1 MRAVPT
7 WIDKVHDRDKV
18 EQCIYDLAFKP
29 DGSQLIV
36 AAGNRV
42 LVYDTSDGTLIQP
55 LKGHKDTVYCV
66 AYAKDGKRFASGSA
80 DKSII
85 IWTSKLEGILKYT
98 HNDSIQCV
106 AYNPV
111 SHQLASCSSGDFGLW
126 SPEQKSVSKH
136 KVNSKITCCGWT
148 NDGQYLALGM
158 MNGVVSIRNKNGEE
172 KVKIER
178 PGGSSSPIWSIA
190 WNPSKDWWKWMP
202 FCEGEDDEAVDVD
215 SSMPEP
221 LCLLID
227 TAYSQSCSSRVEVLG
242 LGRQLERERQAGR
255 GAETDRSG
263 GEEGEPMLQGAF
275 SDPDHF
281 SQLRDEHNDILAVA
295 DWGQKLSFYQL
306 SGKQIGK
313 DRTLTYDPCC
323 VSYFS
328 KGEYIVMGGS
338 DKQASLY
345 TKDGVRLGTIGEQSS
360 WVWTCRV
367 KPDSNYV
374 VLGCQDGT
382 IAFFQLIFSTVH
394 GLYKDRYA
402 YRDSMTD
409 VIVQHLITE
418 QKVRIKCRE
427 LVKKIAIYRNRLAI
441 QLPEKI
447 LIYELYSDDSS
458 DMHYRIKEKICRKFE
473 CNLLVV
479 CSQHIILCQEKRL
492 QCLSFTSI
500 KEKEWLMESLIRYI
514 KVIGGPPGRE
524 GLLVGLKNGAILK
537 IFVDNPFAITLLKQ
551 STSVRCLDMSTS
563 RSKLAV
569 VDEHNTCLV
578 YDIHTKELLFQEPNA
593 NSVAWNTQC
602 EDMLCFSGSGYLNI
616 KASNFPV
623 HQQKLQ
629 GFVVGYNGSKIFC
642 LHVYSMSAVEVPQ
655 SAPMYQYLERRM
667 FKEAYQIACL
677 GVTDSDWRDL
687 ATEALEGLDFDTAKK
702 AFIRVRDLR
711 YLELINSIEERK
723 KRGESDTELFL
734 ADVYAY
740 QGKFHEAARLY
751 KRTGLE
757 SRALSMYTDLRMF
770 EYAKEFVGAADPKN
784 TRMLMSKQADW
795 AKNSKEPRAAAQ
807 MYLTAGEHLKA
818 IDIIGEHGW
827 VDMLIDIARK
837 LDKAEREPL
846 AKCAAYF
853 QKLKHHG
860 YASET
865 YSKMGDLQALVHLHV
880 EARHWD
886 EAFSLVEK
894 HAQFKDDV
902 YVPYAQW
909 LAENDRFEE
918 AQKAFHK
925 AGRQSEAVKV
935 LEQLT
940 HNAVV
945 ESRFNDAAYY
955 YWMLSMQCLDIAR
968 ENEERKEEML
978 KKFKRFQ
985 HLAEL
990 YHVYHSIQRYTVR
1003 CSPQMK
1009 DEPFSSHMPETLFN
1023 ISRYLLHNLTKDVPL
1038 GISKVNTL
1046 YALAKQSRTLG
1057 AFKLARHAYEKLQD
1071 LHVPSRFQESMD
1083 LGSLTVRSKP
1093 YHDNEDL
1100 IPMCYR
1106 CSTNNPL
1113 LNSQGSV
1120 CINCKQPFIY
1130 SASSY
1135 EVLPLVQFYLDKGI
1149 GDEEAVSLIDLEVPC
1164 IDRKAA
1170 RWQEMSSGESQSLKL
1185 DDGTEDIEEDPF
1197 MAKLSFEQGGS
1208 DFVPVVVSRS
1218 VLRSMSRRDV
1228 LIKRWPKPLQWE
1240 YYRSLLPD
1248 VSITMCPSCFQMFHS
1263 EDYELLVLQH
1273 NCCPYCRRPIDEPN

>member
-18 EQCIYDLAFKP
+18 EQCIYDIAFKP

-106 AYNPV
+106 SYNPV
-111 SHQLASCSSGDFGLW
+111 THQLASCSSGDFGLW
-126 SPEQKSVSKH
+126 SPEQKSVNKH
-136 KVNSKITCCGWT
+136 KVSSKITCCGWT

-190 WNPSKDWWKWMP
+190 WNPSKD
-202 FCEGEDDEAVDVD
+202 
-215 SSMPEP
+215 
-221 LCLLID
+221 
-227 TAYSQSCSSRVEVLG
+227 
-242 LGRQLERERQAGR
+242 
-255 GAETDRSG
+255 
-263 GEEGEPMLQGAF
+263 
-275 SDPDHF
+275 
-281 SQLRDEHNDILAVA
+281 EHNDILAVA
-295 DWGQKLSFYQL
+295 DWGQRLSFYQL

-313 DRTLTYDPCC
+313 DRLLNYDPCC

-345 TKDGVRLGTIGEQSS
+345 TKDGVRLGPISEQNS

-374 VLGCQDGT
+374 VVGCQDGT

-447 LIYELYSDDSS
+447 LIYECYTDDSS
-458 DMHYRIKEKICRKFE
+458 DMHYRVKEKISRRFE

-479 CSQHIILCQEKRL
+479 CSRHLILCQEKRL
-492 QCLSFTSI
+492 QCLSFTNV
-500 KEKEWLMESLIRYI
+500 KEREWLMESLIRYI

-524 GLLVGLKNGAILK
+524 GLLVGLKNGSILK

-551 STSVRCLDMSTS
+551 STSVRCLDMSAT

-602 EDMLCFSGSGYLNI
+602 EDMLCFSGNGYLNI

-642 LHVYSMSAVEVPQ
+642 LHVYSMAAVEVPQ

-711 YLELINSIEERK
+711 YLELISSIEERK
-723 KRGESDTELFL
+723 KRGESNSELFL
-734 ADVYAY
+734 ADVFAY
-740 QGKFHEAARLY
+740 QGKFHEAAKLY
-751 KRTGLE
+751 RRCGYDN
-757 SRALSMYTDLRMF
+757 RALSMYTDLRMF
-770 EYAKEFVGAADPKN
+770 EYAKDYLGSADPKD
-784 TRMLMSKQADW
+784 TRVLMSKQADW
-795 AKNSKEPRAAAQ
+795 ARSSKEPRAAAE
-807 MYLTAGEHLKA
+807 MYLSAGEHLKA
-818 IDIIGEHGW
+818 INIIGEHGW
-827 VDMLIDIARK
+827 VDMLIDLARK

-846 AKCAAYF
+846 SHCAAF
-853 QKLKHHG
+853 FKQLNHHG

-865 YSKMGDLQALVHLHV
+865 YTKMGDLKALAQLHV
-880 EARHWD
+880 DARHWD
-886 EAFSLVEK
+886 EAFTLVDK
-894 HAQFKDDV
+894 HPELRDDV

-918 AQKAFHK
+918 AQKAFHR
-925 AGRQSEAVKV
+925 AGRQAEAVRV

-945 ESRFNDAAYY
+945 ESRFNDASYY
-955 YWMLSMQCLDIAR
+955 YWMLAMQCLDIAR
-968 ENEERKEEML
+968 DNEDKKEEML
-978 KKFKRFQ
+978 KKFHRFQ
-985 HLAEL
+985 MLAEL
-990 YHVYHSIQRYTVR
+990 YHVYHSIHRYTE
-1003 CSPQMK
+1003 
-1009 DEPFSSHMPETLFN
+1009 DPFSSHMPETLFN
-1023 ISRYLLHNLTKDVPL
+1023 ISRFLLHHLTKDVPL

-1046 YALAKQSRTLG
+1046 YTLAKQSKHLG
-1057 AFKLARHAYEKLQD
+1057 AYKLARYAYERLQGLRIHPRLQD
-1071 LHVPSRFQESMD
+1071 AMQ

-1093 YHDNEDL
+1093 FHDSEDL
-1100 IPMCYR
+1100 VPMCFR

-1113 LNSQGSV
+1113 LNNLGNV
-1120 CINCKQPFIY
+1120 CINCRQPFIC

-1135 EVLPLVQFYLDKGI
+1135 EVLPLVEFYLEEGI
-1149 GDEEAVSLIDLEVPC
+1149 TDEEAVSLIDLEAPQT
-1164 IDRKAA
+1164 DRKSS
-1170 RWQEMSSGESQSLKL
+1170 RWHNMSSGESQSLKL
-1185 DDGTEDIEEDPF
+1185 EDSVDESEDPF
-1197 MAKLSFEQGGS
+1197 TAKLSFEQGGS
-1208 DFVPVVVSRS
+1208 EFVPVVVSKS
-1218 VLRSMSRRDV
+1218 VLMSMSRRDV
-1228 LIKRWPKPLQWE
+1228 LIKRWPRPLRWQ

-1263 EDYELLVLQH
+1263 EEYELLVLQH
-1273 NCCPYCRRPIDEPN
+1273 NCCPYCRRSIDEPN

>member
-1 MRAVPT
+1 MPSPSHPVTGA
-7 WIDKVHDRDKV
+7 K
-18 EQCIYDLAFKP
+18 LKP
-29 DGSQLIV
+29 RLD
-36 AAGNRV
+36 
-42 LVYDTSDGTLIQP
+42 
-55 LKGHKDTVYCV
+55 
-66 AYAKDGKRFASGSA
+66 
-80 DKSII
+80 
-85 IWTSKLEGILKYT
+85 
-98 HNDSIQCV
+98 
-106 AYNPV
+106 
-111 SHQLASCSSGDFGLW
+111 
-126 SPEQKSVSKH
+126 
-136 KVNSKITCCGWT
+136 
-148 NDGQYLALGM
+148 
-158 MNGVVSIRNKNGEE
+158 
-172 KVKIER
+172 
-178 PGGSSSPIWSIA
+178 
-190 WNPSKDWWKWMP
+190 
-202 FCEGEDDEAVDVD
+202 
-215 SSMPEP
+215 
-221 LCLLID
+221 
-227 TAYSQSCSSRVEVLG
+227 
-242 LGRQLERERQAGR
+242 
-255 GAETDRSG
+255 
-263 GEEGEPMLQGAF
+263 
-275 SDPDHF
+275 
-281 SQLRDEHNDILAVA
+281 RDEHNDILAVA

-345 TKDGVRLGTIGEQSS
+345 TKDGVRLGTIGEQNA

-367 KPDSNYV
+367 KPDSNFV

-382 IAFFQLIFSTVH
+382 IACYQLIFSTVH

-492 QCLSFTSI
+492 QCLSFTSVR
-500 KEKEWLMESLIRYI
+500 EKEWVMESLIRYI

-537 IFVDNPFAITLLKQ
+537 IFVDNPFPITLLKL
-551 STSVRCLDMSTS
+551 STSVRCLDMSAS
-563 RSKLAV
+563 RNKLAV
-569 VDEHNTCLV
+569 VDEHNTLLV
-578 YDIHTKELLFQEPNA
+578 YDINSKELLFQEPNA

-602 EDMLCFSGSGYLNI
+602 EDMLCFSGNGYLNI

-623 HQQKLQ
+623 HQQKMQ
-629 GFVVGYNGSKIFC
+629 GFMVGYNGSKIFC

-655 SAPMYQYLERRM
+655 SAPMYQYLERKM

-702 AFIRVRDLR
+702 AFIRIRDLR

-723 KRGESDTELFL
+723 KRGENDNELFL
-734 ADVYAY
+734 ADVCAY
-740 QGKFHEAARLY
+740 QGKFHEAAKLY
-751 KRTGLE
+751 KRTGHE

-770 EYAKEFVGAADPKN
+770 EYAKEFVGATDPKSS
-784 TRMLMSKQADW
+784 RILMTKQADW
-795 AKNSKEPRAAAQ
+795 ARSSKAPRAAAE
-807 MYLTAGEHLKA
+807 MYLSAGEHLKA

-827 VDMLIDIARK
+827 ADMLIDIARK

-846 AKCAAYF
+846 GKCALYF
-853 QKLKHHG
+853 KKLKHHG

-865 YSKMGDLQALVHLHV
+865 YSKMGDLQALVQLHV
-880 EARHWD
+880 ETRHWD

-894 HAQFKDDV
+894 HPQFKNDV
-902 YVPYAQW
+902 FVPYAQW

-925 AGRQSEAVKV
+925 AGQQNKAVKV

-945 ESRFNDAAYY
+945 ENRFNNAGYY

-968 ENEERKEEML
+968 ESDKQREEML
-978 KKFKRFQ
+978 KKFEHFQ

-990 YHVYHSIQRYTVR
+990 YHVYHSIQRYT
-1003 CSPQMK
+1003 

-1023 ISRYLLHNLTKDVPL
+1023 ICRFLLNNLTKNIPP

-1046 YALAKQSRTLG
+1046 YALAKQSQKLG
-1057 AFKLARHAYEKLQD
+1057 AYKLARSAYEKLQE
-1071 LHVPSRFQESMD
+1071 LHIPSRFQESIE
-1083 LGSLTVRSKP
+1083 LGSLTICTEP
-1093 YHDNEDL
+1093 FHDSEDL
-1100 IPMCYR
+1100 IEGMMCYR

-1113 LNSQGSV
+1113 LNNKGSMCV
-1120 CINCKQPFIY
+1120 NCKQPFIY

-1135 EVLPLVQFYLDKGI
+1135 EVLPLVQFYLEDGI
-1149 GDEEAVSLIDLEVPC
+1149 SDEEAVSLIDLEVPPV
-1164 IDRKAA
+1164 DKRDS
-1170 RWQEMSSGESQSLKL
+1170 RWQHMDNGELQTLRM
-1185 DDGTEDIEEDPF
+1185 DDGVDDAEEDPF
-1197 MAKLSFEQGGS
+1197 IAKMSFEQGGS
-1208 DFVPVVVSRS
+1208 NFVPVKVSRS

-1228 LIKRWPKPLQWE
+1228 LIKRWPRPLKWE
-1240 YYRSLLPD
+1240 YFRSLLPD
-1248 VSITMCPSCFQMFHS
+1248 VSITMCPTCFKMFHS

>member
-1 MRAVPT
+1 MRAVLAWKET
-7 WIDKVHDRDKV
+7 FR
-18 EQCIYDLAFKP
+18 EQCVYDLAFKP
-29 DGSQLIV
+29 DGSQLII
-36 AAGNRV
+36 AAGLRV
-42 LVYDTSDGTLIQP
+42 LVYDASDGALIQP
-55 LKGHKDTVYCV
+55 LKGHKDIVYCV

-111 SHQLASCSSGDFGLW
+111 THQLASCSSGDFGLW
-126 SPEQKSVSKH
+126 SPEQKSVNKH
-136 KVNSKITCCGWT
+136 KVSSKITCCGWT

-190 WNPSKDWWKWMP
+190 WNPSKD
-202 FCEGEDDEAVDVD
+202 
-215 SSMPEP
+215 
-221 LCLLID
+221 
-227 TAYSQSCSSRVEVLG
+227 
-242 LGRQLERERQAGR
+242 
-255 GAETDRSG
+255 
-263 GEEGEPMLQGAF
+263 
-275 SDPDHF
+275 
-281 SQLRDEHNDILAVA
+281 EHNDILAVA

-306 SGKQIGK
+306 SGKQVGK

-345 TKDGVRLGTIGEQSS
+345 TRDGVRLGTIGEQNA

-367 KPDSNYV
+367 RPDTNFV

-382 IAFFQLIFSTVH
+382 VACYQLIFSTVH

-447 LIYELYSDDSS
+447 LIYELFSDDSS
-458 DMHYRIKEKICRKFE
+458 DMKYHIKEKICRKFE

-492 QCLSFTSI
+492 QCLSFTSVR
-500 KEKEWLMESLIRYI
+500 EKEWVMESLIRYI

-537 IFVDNPFAITLLKQ
+537 IFVDNPFPITLLKL
-551 STSVRCLDMSTS
+551 STSVRCLDMSAS
-563 RSKLAV
+563 RNKLAV
-569 VDEHNTCLV
+569 VDEHNTLLV
-578 YDIHTKELLFQEPNA
+578 YDINSKELLFQEPNA

-602 EDMLCFSGSGYLNI
+602 EDMLCFSGNGYLNI

-623 HQQKLQ
+623 HQQKMQ
-629 GFVVGYNGSKIFC
+629 GFMVGYNGSKIFC
-642 LHVYSMSAVEVPQ
+642 LHIYLMSAVEVPQ
-655 SAPMYQYLERRM
+655 SAPMYQYLERKM

-702 AFIRVRDLR
+702 AFIRIRDLR

-723 KRGESDTELFL
+723 KRGENDNELFL

-740 QGKFHEAARLY
+740 QGKFHEAAKLY
-751 KRTGLE
+751 KRTGHE

-770 EYAKEFVGAADPKN
+770 EYAKDFVGATDPKSS
-784 TRMLMSKQADW
+784 RILMTKQADW
-795 AKNSKEPRAAAQ
+795 AKSSKEPRAAAE
-807 MYLTAGEHLKA
+807 MYLSAGEHLKA

-827 VDMLIDIARK
+827 ADMLIDIARK

-846 AKCAAYF
+846 AKCALHF
-853 QKLKHHG
+853 KRLKHHG

-865 YSKMGDLQALVHLHV
+865 YSKMGDLKALVHLHV
-880 EARHWD
+880 ETRHWE

-894 HAQFKDDV
+894 HTQFKYDV
-902 YVPYAQW
+902 FVPYAQW

-925 AGRQSEAVKV
+925 AGRQNEAVKV

-945 ESRFNDAAYY
+945 ENRFNDAGYY

-968 ENEERKEEML
+968 ESEEQRDEML
-978 KKFKRFQ
+978 KKFERFQ

-990 YHVYHSIQRYTVR
+990 YHVYRSIQRYT
-1003 CSPQMK
+1003 

-1023 ISRYLLHNLTKDVPL
+1023 ICRFLLNNLTKNIPA

-1046 YALAKQSRTLG
+1046 YALAKQSRKLG
-1057 AFKLARHAYEKLQD
+1057 AYKLARYSYEKLQE
-1071 LHVPSRFQESMD
+1071 LHIPSRFHESIE
-1083 LGSLTVRSKP
+1083 LGNLIIRSKP
-1093 YHDNEDL
+1093 FHDSEDL
-1100 IPMCYR
+1100 IEGMMCYR

-1113 LNSQGSV
+1113 LNNQGSV
-1120 CINCKQPFIY
+1120 CINCRQPFIY

-1135 EVLPLVQFYLDKGI
+1135 EVLPLVQFYLEEGI
-1149 GDEEAVSLIDLEVPC
+1149 TDEEALSLIDLEVPH
-1164 IDRKAA
+1164 IDQRDA
-1170 RWQEMSSGESQSLKL
+1170 RWQDMDNGELQALRMDDGL
-1185 DDGTEDIEEDPF
+1185 DDAEEDPF
-1197 MAKLSFEQGGS
+1197 TAKMSFEQGGS
-1208 DFVPVVVSRS
+1208 NFVPVKVNRS

-1228 LIKRWPKPLQWE
+1228 LIKRWPRPLKWE
-1240 YYRSLLPD
+1240 YFRSLLPD
-1248 VSITMCPSCFQMFHS
+1248 VSITMCPTCFKMFHS

>member
-1 MRAVPT
+1 MRAVLAWKET
-7 WIDKVHDRDKV
+7 NECV
-18 EQCIYDLAFKP
+18 YDLAFKP

-36 AAGNRV
+36 AAGHRV
-42 LVYDTSDGTLIQP
+42 LVWDAADGSLIQP
-55 LKGHKDTVYCV
+55 LKGHKDIVYCV
-66 AYAKDGKRFASGSA
+66 AYAKDG
-80 DKSII
+80 
-85 IWTSKLEGILKYT
+85 
-98 HNDSIQCV
+98 
-106 AYNPV
+106 
-111 SHQLASCSSGDFGLW
+111 LW
-126 SPEQKSVSKH
+126 SPEQKSVNKH
-136 KVNSKITCCGWT
+136 KVSSKITCCGWT

-178 PGGSSSPIWSIA
+178 PGAASSPIWSIA
-190 WNPSKDWWKWMP
+190 WNPSKD
-202 FCEGEDDEAVDVD
+202 
-215 SSMPEP
+215 
-221 LCLLID
+221 
-227 TAYSQSCSSRVEVLG
+227 
-242 LGRQLERERQAGR
+242 
-255 GAETDRSG
+255 
-263 GEEGEPMLQGAF
+263 
-275 SDPDHF
+275 
-281 SQLRDEHNDILAVA
+281 EHNDILAVA
-295 DWGQKLSFYQL
+295 DWGQRLSFYQL

-313 DRTLTYDPCC
+313 DRALTYDPCC
-323 VSYFS
+323 ISYFS

-345 TKDGVRLGTIGEQSS
+345 TKDGVRLGTIGEQNA

-367 KPDSNYV
+367 RPDSNFV

-382 IAFFQLIFSTVH
+382 IACYQLIFSTVH

-458 DMHYRIKEKICRKFE
+458 DMHYRVKEKICRKFE

-479 CSQHIILCQEKRL
+479 CSLHIILCQEKRL

-500 KEKEWLMESLIRYI
+500 REKEWVMESLIRYI

-537 IFVDNPFAITLLKQ
+537 IFVDNPFPITLLKL
-551 STSVRCLDMSTS
+551 STSVRCLDMSAS
-563 RSKLAV
+563 RNKLAV
-569 VDEHNTCLV
+569 VDEHNTLLV
-578 YDIHTKELLFQEPNA
+578 YDINSKELLFQEPNA

-602 EDMLCFSGSGYLNI
+602 EDMLCFSGNGYLNI

-623 HQQKLQ
+623 HQQKMQ
-629 GFVVGYNGSKIFC
+629 GFMVGYNGSKIFC

-655 SAPMYQYLERRM
+655 SAPMYQYLERKM

-702 AFIRVRDLR
+702 AFIRIRDLR

-723 KRGESDTELFL
+723 KRGENDKELFL

-751 KRTGLE
+751 KRTGHE

-770 EYAKEFVGAADPKN
+770 EYAKEFVGATDPN
-784 TRMLMSKQADW
+784 SSRILMTKQADW
-795 AKNSKEPRAAAQ
+795 AKSSKEPRAAAE
-807 MYLTAGEHLKA
+807 MYLSAGEHLKA
-818 IDIIGEHGW
+818 IEIIGEHGW
-827 VDMLIDIARK
+827 ADMLIDIARK

-846 AKCAAYF
+846 GKCALYF
-853 QKLKHHG
+853 KRLKHHG

-865 YSKMGDLQALVHLHV
+865 YSKMGDLQALMQLHV
-880 EARHWD
+880 ETCHWE

-894 HAQFKDDV
+894 HPQFKNDV
-902 YVPYAQW
+902 FVPYAQW

-925 AGRQSEAVKV
+925 AGRQNEAVKV

-945 ESRFNDAAYY
+945 ENRFNDAGYY

-968 ENEERKEEML
+968 ESEEQRNEIL
-978 KKFKRFQ
+978 KKFERFQ

-990 YHVYHSIQRYTVR
+990 YHVYRSIQRYT
-1003 CSPQMK
+1003 
-1009 DEPFSSHMPETLFN
+1009 DEPFSSYMPETLFN
-1023 ISRYLLHNLTKDVPL
+1023 ICRFLLNNLTKDIPP

-1046 YALAKQSRTLG
+1046 YALAKQSQKLG
-1057 AFKLARHAYEKLQD
+1057 AYKLARYSYEKLQE
-1071 LHVPSRFQESMD
+1071 LHIPSRFQESIER
-1083 LGSLTVRSKP
+1083 GSLTIRSKP
-1093 YHDNEDL
+1093 FHDSEGM
-1100 IPMCYR
+1100 MCYR

-1113 LNSQGSV
+1113 LNNQGSV
-1120 CINCKQPFIY
+1120 CINCRQPFIY

-1135 EVLPLVQFYLDKGI
+1135 EVLPLVQFYLEEGI
-1149 GDEEAVSLIDLEVPC
+1149 SDEDAVSLIDLEVPHM
-1164 IDRKAA
+1164 DERNA
-1170 RWQEMSSGESQSLKL
+1170 RLQHTDNGDLQALRM
-1185 DDGTEDIEEDPF
+1185 DDGLDSAEEDPF
-1197 MAKLSFEQGGS
+1197 TAKMSFEQGGS
-1208 DFVPVVVSRS
+1208 NFVPVKVSRS

-1228 LIKRWPKPLQWE
+1228 LIKRWPRPLKWE
-1240 YYRSLLPD
+1240 YFRSLLPD
-1248 VSITMCPSCFQMFHS
+1248 VSITMCPTCFKMFHS

>member
-1 MRAVPT
+1 MFSFTSCGQPALCASLSWGSVMLWAMFCLESLGPGIYVDVTLTRTTYQNIAADQVHPFMAT
-7 WIDKVHDRDKV
+7 VFPNSSGLFQLDNALCYTAYIVQEWFEEHDQRFKVLILPPNSQDLNLIEHLWGVLDK
-18 EQCIYDLAFKP
+18 
-29 DGSQLIV
+29 QLT
-36 AAGNRV
+36 G
-42 LVYDTSDGTLIQP
+42 
-55 LKGHKDTVYCV
+55 LKGSRLGAGYYSRPSDV
-66 AYAKDGKRFASGSA
+66 
-80 DKSII
+80 
-85 IWTSKLEGILKYT
+85 
-98 HNDSIQCV
+98 
-106 AYNPV
+106 
-111 SHQLASCSSGDFGLW
+111 LW
-126 SPEQKSVSKH
+126 SPCL
-136 KVNSKITCCGWT
+136 NSWT

-158 MNGVVSIRNKNGEE
+158 MSGVVSIRNKNGEE

-178 PGGSSSPIWSIA
+178 PGGTSSPVWSIA
-190 WNPSKDWWKWMP
+190 WNPSKD
-202 FCEGEDDEAVDVD
+202 
-215 SSMPEP
+215 
-221 LCLLID
+221 
-227 TAYSQSCSSRVEVLG
+227 
-242 LGRQLERERQAGR
+242 
-255 GAETDRSG
+255 
-263 GEEGEPMLQGAF
+263 
-275 SDPDHF
+275 
-281 SQLRDEHNDILAVA
+281 EHHDILAVA
-295 DWGQKLSFYQL
+295 DWGQRLSFYQL

-313 DRTLTYDPCC
+313 DRQLNFDPCC

-338 DKQASLY
+338 DKQVSLY
-345 TKDGVRLGTIGEQSS
+345 TKDGVRLGTIGEQNS

-374 VLGCQDGT
+374 VVGCQDGT

-427 LVKKIAIYRNRLAI
+427 LVKKIAIYRSRLAI

-447 LIYELYSDDSS
+447 LIYELSSDDSS
-458 DMHYRIKEKICRKFE
+458 DMHYRVKEKIGRRFE

-492 QCLSFTSI
+492 QCLSFSSV
-500 KEKEWLMESLIRYI
+500 KEKEWIMESLIRYI

-537 IFVDNPFAITLLKQ
+537 IFVDNPFPITLLKQ
-551 STSVRCLDMSTS
+551 NTSVRCLDMSTS

-578 YDIHTKELLFQEPNA
+578 YDIQTKELLFQEPNA

-642 LHVYSMSAVEVPQ
+642 LHVYSMAAVEVPQ

-723 KRGESDTELFL
+723 KRGENNSDLFQ

-740 QGKFHEAARLY
+740 QGKFHEAAKLY
-751 KRTGLE
+751 KRSGHDN
-757 SRALSMYTDLRMF
+757 RALAMYTDLRMF
-770 EYAKEFVGAADPKN
+770 EYAKNFLASADPKD
-784 TRMLMSKQADW
+784 TKLLMKKQADW
-795 AKNSKEPRAAAQ
+795 AKNSKEPRAAAD
-807 MYLTAGEHLKA
+807 MYLSAGENMKA
-818 IDIIGEHGW
+818 IEIIGEHGW
-827 VDMLIDIARK
+827 VDMLIDLARK

-846 AKCAAYF
+846 ARCAEFF
-853 QKLKHHG
+853 QKLNHHG
-860 YASET
+860 YAAET
-865 YSKMGDLQALVHLHV
+865 YSKMGDLKALVQLHV

-886 EAFSLVEK
+886 EAFTLVEK
-894 HAQFKDDV
+894 HPQYKDDV

-925 AGRQSEAVKV
+925 AGRQAEAVKV

-945 ESRFNDAAYY
+945 ESRFNDASYY
-955 YWMLSMQCLDIAR
+955 FWMLSMQCLDIAR
-968 ENEERKEEML
+968 DNEEKREEML
-978 KKFKRFQ
+978 KKFHSFQ

-990 YHVYHSIQRYTVR
+990 YHVYHSIHRYMV
-1003 CSPQMK
+1003 
-1009 DEPFSSHMPETLFN
+1009 EPFSSNMPETLFN
-1023 ISRYLLHNLTKDVPL
+1023 LSRFLFHNLTKDIPL
-1038 GISKVNTL
+1038 GISKVYTL
-1046 YALAKQSRTLG
+1046 YALAKQSKALG
-1057 AFKLARHAYEKLQD
+1057 AYKVARHAFEKLQG
-1071 LHVPSRFQESMD
+1071 LKIPAQFQESME
-1083 LGSLTVRSKP
+1083 LSSLTVRSKP
-1093 YHDNEDL
+1093 YRDSEDL

-1106 CSTNNPL
+1106 CSTHNPL
-1113 LNSQGSV
+1113 LNNQGNACV
-1120 CINCKQPFIY
+1120 NCRQPFIY

-1135 EVLPLVQFYLDKGI
+1135 EVLPLVEFYLEDGI
-1149 GDEEAVSLIDLEVPC
+1149 ADEEAVSLIDLEVPRA
-1164 IDRKAA
+1164 DKKTT
-1170 RWQEMSSGESQSLKL
+1170 RWQEMNRGDSQSLRL
-1185 DDGTEDIEEDPF
+1185 DDDVEHPEEDPF

-1208 DFVPVVVSRS
+1208 EFVPVVVSRA
-1218 VLRSMSRRDV
+1218 VLSSMSRRDV
-1228 LIKRWPKPLQWE
+1228 LIKRWPKPLRWQ